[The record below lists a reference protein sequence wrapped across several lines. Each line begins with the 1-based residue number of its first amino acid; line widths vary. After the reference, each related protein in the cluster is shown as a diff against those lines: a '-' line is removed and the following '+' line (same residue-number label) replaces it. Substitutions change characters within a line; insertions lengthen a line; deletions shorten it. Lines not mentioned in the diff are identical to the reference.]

1 MKRQLPDT
9 TINYSSLE
17 FTQSKW
23 NTLQQYLPPILFLCR
38 ILDSLLS
45 SKSFEVLDPLK
56 YRTKDGVGYQANG
69 KKGVSLIRSRG
80 AIIQAGEI
88 IVNRC
93 KKKSVFSRLQKY
105 NQKLDSAAYFS
116 GRVSKQYVSLTTHC
130 ISNTVYTKQFTFQAL
145 LLQSLLNTSS
155 TSTGKSM
162 SDMGFSIQPA
172 ANAMMKMK
180 KRIRCS
186 AGWVRCCT
194 LLTTAGCCRII

>member
-1 MKRQLPDT
+1 MKRQLSDT
-9 TINYSSLE
+9 TINYSSSE

-105 NQKLDSAAYFS
+105 NQKLDSAAYFC
-116 GRVSKQYVSLTTHC
+116 GRVSKQYISLTTQY
-130 ISNTVYTKQFTFQAL
+130 ISNTLYTKAFQLGIITSIPLKTPPPPL
-145 LLQSLLNTSS
+145 LEKVCQTWGSPSNQLL
-155 TSTGKSM
+155 M
-162 SDMGFSIQPA
+162 
-172 ANAMMKMK
+172 
-180 KRIRCS
+180 
-186 AGWVRCCT
+186 
-194 LLTTAGCCRII
+194 L